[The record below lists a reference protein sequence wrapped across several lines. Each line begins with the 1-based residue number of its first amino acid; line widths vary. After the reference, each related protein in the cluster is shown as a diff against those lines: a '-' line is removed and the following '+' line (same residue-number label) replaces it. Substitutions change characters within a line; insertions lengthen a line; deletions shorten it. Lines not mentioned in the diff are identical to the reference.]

1 MTLDVEVLEARVSRS
16 RPATGIVTFKSTAR
30 NDAGEVLCE
39 MTSPIMI
46 SRRVGT
52 AGAGAGTAR

>member
-1 MTLDVEVLEARVSRS
+1 M
-16 RPATGIVTFKSTAR
+16 GIVTFKSTAR

-52 AGAGAGTAR
+52 TAAGAGTAS